1 MRILIIFYLF
11 SISCISQEKG
21 RLVYK
26 TFFSVKQATEE
37 LKEKDRIWYDIEVE
51 REMMSTM
58 LRFNLDFNSSEASFY
73 MAENMISDLE
83 NPLTKKYVIGL
94 FYGLDNFYWNRQQNY
109 LIEQLKYSFGTI
121 LKKKDADFINW
132 NLTNETK
139 QIQGYTCYKATYTYI
154 QKWNGREFEWPVVA
168 WYCPQIPIP
177 LGPVRYSG
185 LPGLILELHEN
196 NIGFVIENIN
206 FSPQNLK
213 IKEPKEGDFL
223 TDEEIKNRNIKMKE
237 NLSNQ
242 N

>member
-1 MRILIIFYLF
+1 MKNFILFLLFNTFCFSQSSGKII
-11 SISCISQEKG
+11 
-21 RLVYK
+21 YK
-26 TFFSVKQATEE
+26 SFFTEKQATEE
-37 LKEKDRIWYDIEVE
+37 LKEKDRIWYQRELDC
-51 REMMSTM
+51 EMMATM
-58 LRFNLDFNSSEASFY
+58 LRFNLDFNRSEASFY
-73 MAENMISDLE
+73 MAEHMISDVE
-83 NPLTKKYVIGL
+83 NQSNKEYVIGM

-185 LPGLILELHEN
+185 LPGLILELHEKSKAY
-196 NIGFVIENIN
+196 ILEKID

-213 IKEPKEGDFL
+213 IKEPKEGEFL
-223 TDEEIKNRNIKMKE
+223 TDEEVKNRNRKMKD
-237 NLSNQ
+237 NLTNQ